1 MSGRLAWAQQLCLLP
16 RGAKANQ
23 KVSIRSYREM
33 TRHECVDMYVCMC
46 MCAHYDLKVKKF
58 PQKSQKKIN
67 IFDPNQGLSLGL
79 YI

>member
-23 KVSIRSYREM
+23 KVSIRSYREV
-33 TRHECVDMYVCMC
+33 TKSECVDMYVCMY
-46 MCAHYDLKVKKF
+46 AHYDLKVKKF
-58 PQKSQKKIN
+58 PQKPQKKIN
-67 IFDPNQGLSLGL
+67 IFYSNQGLCQGL